1 MLTIVGEG
9 RQMLASV
16 TIGGWLMMQNAEE
29 RQTSLLLMLTID
41 TG

>member
-9 RQMLASV
+9 RQKQLLEKEMLASV

-29 RQTSLLLMLTID
+29 RQTSK
-41 TG
+41 